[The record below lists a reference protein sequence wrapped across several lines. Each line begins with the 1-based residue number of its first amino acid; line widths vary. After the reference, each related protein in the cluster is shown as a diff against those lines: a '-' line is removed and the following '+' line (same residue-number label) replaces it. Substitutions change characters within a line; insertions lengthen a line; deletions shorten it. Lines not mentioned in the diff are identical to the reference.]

1 MSVAE
6 EYVTQSAEIP
16 SLKKYEDCDIVLF
29 EAPFDGLIANAVF
42 TPSEYIQGAYYT
54 RSLQLHVRSQDDSN
68 HVVTNLSLD
77 SDDVL
82 LPGDRS
88 QNLSMIF
95 PPVSVRVR
103 KNDSIVWSSIGSV
116 GEGLTVPSS
125 EVEIL
130 FEKRGIV
137 ENVPLPVLWR
147 SCVPSY
153 WIGKSVRVTYHD
165 RDIVSPRS
173 DFSSTFL
180 TVTGKL
186 LGADTSGVRLQVQP
200 DDSEPIKERLLFYNR
215 IGELELIACA

>member
-54 RSLQLHVRSQDDSN
+54 RSLQLHVRSQDDGN
-68 HVVTNLSLD
+68 HVVTDLSLD

-82 LPGDRS
+82 LPGYRS

-116 GEGLTVPSS
+116 GEGLIVPSS
-125 EVEIL
+125 EVKIL
-130 FEKRGIV
+130 FEKRDV
-137 ENVPLPVLWR
+137 EENVSLPVLWR

-153 WIGKSVRVTYHD
+153 WIGKDIQVTYHD
-165 RDIVSPRS
+165 RDIVSPRGN
-173 DFSSTFL
+173 FSSTFL
-180 TVTGKL
+180 AITGNL
-186 LGADTSGVRLQVQP
+186 LDADTSGIRLRVQP
-200 DDSEPIKERLLFYNR
+200 EDGESMKERLLFYNR
-215 IGELELIACA
+215 IGELGLIPCI